1 MHNQIVKPDPAD
13 FGLNSFLQLYGKRD
27 PIPGEMG
34 LSFDTFRR
42 SLLAHYAP
50 KTGYEATLVDNLVD
64 IQWQINQHCEMRNT
78 LLRDEINTAII
89 KAVVDQEYNVW
100 DDQIDTE
107 RDAWIEAGNDEDDFE
122 YDDFD
127 HQGAKK
133 RGKSLARGL
142 VQTDANARAR
152 AEEEMEELGLS
163 SQSLKAEIYRQNSG
177 SIDSHNETIEK
188 LEDRRRRVQ
197 ADIEA
202 LQAARPVD
210 QAPVIEG

>member
-27 PIPGEMG
+27 PIPGETG

-50 KTGYEATLVDNLVD
+50 KTAYEATLVDNLID
-64 IQWQINQHCEMRNT
+64 IQWQINQQGEMRNT

-89 KAVVDQEYNVW
+89 EAVVDQEHEDW
-100 DDQIDTE
+100 DDQVDTE
-107 RDAWIEAGNDEDDFE
+107 RDAWIEAGNDKDEFE

-127 HQGAKK
+127 SQGAKE
-133 RGKSLARGL
+133 RGKILTQRL
-142 VQTDANARAR
+142 VNIDVNTRAK
-152 AEEEMEELGLS
+152 AEEELVQLGLS
-163 SQSLKAEIYRQNSG
+163 SQSLKAEIYRQYSG
-177 SIDSHNETIEK
+177 WVDRHNEAIEK
-188 LEDRRRRVQ
+188 LEERRRRVQ

-202 LQAARPVD
+202 LQSARPVN